1 MDLRKL
7 LIRQRKWRE
16 RFAANIKSLSLVDQD
31 ECRRIE
37 LLEKEYLSRYYHF
50 MMFTKSDIL
59 SGLATKEKIRPDWL
73 PFWGNGAGT
82 SEFAVGAERVVYA
95 LLNGKGIGTPNSAP
109 VGSDL
114 MFELDDAFIHIDM
127 KTVKYDPTVSPH
139 PNHGGLGQWNNNIGD
154 FKESIFVGNNQN
166 SYDMTF
172 AIRNG
177 RVESYSPN
185 LPHYYNVLS
194 SVQEVKK
201 PCLSYF
207 LSILYDAQNGSL
219 DTICI
224 MLSCMPNG
232 VLGPIY
238 KEAPLRAGKNHGKAR
253 FCFPLVP
260 YFETISNQDVMFPRT
275 KVIYLN
281 EDKLAK
287 DRELRKDLQY
297 IEHLYKSPENMY

>member
-1 MDLRKL
+1 MELKKILREQNDK
-7 LIRQRKWRE
+7 RVK
-16 RFAANIKSLSLVDQD
+16 FASNIKGLSSPKLD
-31 ECRRIE
+31 ECKRIE
-37 LLEKEYLSRYYHF
+37 MLECEYLSRYYHF
-50 MMFTKSDIL
+50 MMFTRSDIL
-59 SGLATKEKIRPDWL
+59 SGLATKEKIRTDWL

-82 SEFAVGAERVVYA
+82 SDFAVGAERVVYA
-95 LLNGKGIGTPNSAP
+95 LLNGKGIGIPNSAP

-127 KTVKYDPTVSPH
+127 KTVKYDPTVTPD
-139 PNHGGLGQWNNNIGD
+139 PKKGLGQWNNNIGD

-166 SYDMTF
+166 SYDMIF
-172 AIRNG
+172 ATRNG

-185 LPHYYNVLS
+185 LPHYYNVVS
-194 SVQEVKK
+194 SEKKKKK

-207 LSILYDAQNGSL
+207 LSILYNAQNGSL

-238 KEAPLRAGKNHGKAR
+238 EEAPLRAGKNPGKAR
-253 FCFPLVP
+253 FSFPLVP
-260 YFETISNQDVMFPRT
+260 YFETIRDQNKMFPRT

-287 DRELRKDLQY
+287 DKELKDDLQY
-297 IEHLYKSPENMY
+297 IEYIYKSPENLY